1 MAIYQLGD
9 SRPQVHETAWVA
21 DSAEVIGDVRLAEA
35 SSVWYG
41 SVLRGDS
48 APITIGRGSNIQD
61 HSVLHVDDG
70 VALVVGEDV
79 TVGHRVVLHGCTIGD
94 GSLIGIGAIV
104 LNRACI
110 GRHCLV
116 GAGAVVTEDKAFADG
131 SLILG
136 APARAVRV
144 LTPQQLE
151 RMRASASHYVA
162 YAARHRATL
171 SRIA

>member
-35 SSVWYG
+35 TSVWYG
-41 SVLRGDS
+41 SLLRGDS
-48 APITIGRGSNIQD
+48 ASITIGRGSNIQD
-61 HSVLHVDDG
+61 HSVLHVDAA
-70 VALVVGEDV
+70 VPLVVGEDV

-116 GAGAVVTEDKAFADG
+116 GAGAVVTEDKTFPDG

-136 APARAVRV
+136 APARAVRP
-144 LTPQQLE
+144 LTPQQLA

-171 SRIA
+171 SRIG